1 MSFAYF
7 CGVNISPVAHLSY
20 QRDIIK
26 HIVGKIWAQ
35 LCERALAH
43 PCSVLPYVL
52 HCIPAAW
59 RLGCWGHGVMGQAYC
74 QRVVYTHRPSAAFS
88 APL

>member
-7 CGVNISPVAHLSY
+7 CGVNISPMAHLSY

-26 HIVGKIWAQ
+26 HIVGKIGAQ
-35 LCERALAH
+35 LCEWALAY

-52 HCIPAAW
+52 HCIPAP
-59 RLGCWGHGVMGQAYC
+59 GGWGVGVMGQAYC
-74 QRVVYTHRPSAAFS
+74 QRVVYMHRPSTAFS